1 MKASKKFQKALF
13 IFRRDLRL
21 EDNTGLVF
29 ALKHAHEVILAFI
42 FTPEQI
48 ECNPYRSDHCLQFMM
63 ESLEDL
69 EKDIIAIGGRLYLFY
84 EKPEQ
89 VVAGLIK
96 KQFVDAVI
104 VNRDYTPYSIQRD
117 HKIKTTCEK
126 FGASFDSFDDALLHP
141 PDQTLKSDGKPYK
154 IFTPFYHNALRLDV
168 KSPSTNRCG
177 NYYSGSIP
185 LAAENSI
192 YKTILPKRLLAP
204 SGGRTAALKIL
215 ENLKPFFHY
224 ESLRDFPS
232 EKGTTHLSAHLKFT
246 TCSPREVYW
255 AIFKQFGASSAL
267 IRSLY
272 WRDFFT
278 SIGFYFPHV
287 FSGAF
292 NVKFD
297 RIQWSND
304 GQMFKR
310 WCEGSTGFP
319 IVDAGMREMN
329 HTGFMHNRV
338 RMIAAS
344 FLVKD
349 LHIDWRWGEKY
360 FAQTLIDY
368 DPAVNNG
375 NWQWAAS
382 TGCDAQP
389 YFRIFNPWTQA
400 MKFDPDCLYIKKWIP
415 VLASLPSKIIHKWDQ
430 EKHHSLCP
438 SYPTPIV
445 NHAKES
451 KIALSLY
458 TDQMTGSSIG
468 QGFV

>member
-1 MKASKKFQKALF
+1 MKISKKYQKALF

-21 EDNTGLVF
+21 EDNTGLTF
-29 ALKHAHEVILAFI
+29 ALQNAQEVILAFI

-48 ECNPYRSDHCLQFMM
+48 EHNPYRSEHCLQFMI

-69 EKDIIAIGGRLYLFY
+69 ENQIVAKGGRLYLFY
-84 EKPEQ
+84 DKPEK
-89 VVAGLIK
+89 VVSDLIK
-96 KQFVDAVI
+96 SQHVDAVV
-104 VNRDYTPYSIQRD
+104 VNKDYTPYSIERD
-117 HKIKTTCEK
+117 HKIDKACK
-126 FGASFDSFDDALLHP
+126 KQGVSFCSFDDALLHP
-141 PDQTLKSDGKPYK
+141 PDHTLKGDGKPYTV
-154 IFTPFYHNALRLDV
+154 FTPFYRNAMRLDV
-168 KSPSTNRCG
+168 DLPVTHRNK
-177 NYYSGSIP
+177 NYYTASISFAQDTS
-185 LAAENSI
+185 L
-192 YKTILPKRLLAP
+192 YQTILPKRLLPA
-204 SGGRTAALKIL
+204 SGGRSAGLKIL
-215 ENLKPFFHY
+215 QKMGQFSNY

-232 EKGTTHLSAHLKFT
+232 EPATTHLSAHLKFT

-255 AIFKQFGASSAL
+255 AIHKQFGASADL

-278 SIGFYFPHV
+278 SIGFHFPHV

-292 NVKFD
+292 HDKFD
-297 RIQWSND
+297 RVQWSYD
-304 GQMFKR
+304 EKIFRK
-310 WCEGSTGFP
+310 WCEGKTGFP

-329 HTGFMHNRV
+329 QTGFMHNRV

-400 MKFDPDCLYIKKWIP
+400 IKFDPECVYIKKWITD
-415 VLASLPSKIIHKWDQ
+415 LAPIPPKIIHKWHQ
-430 EKHHSLCP
+430 EKFHCRCP
-438 SYPTPIV
+438 DYSIPIV
-445 NHAKES
+445 DHAKEA
-451 KIALSLY
+451 KIALKLY
-458 TDQMTGSSIG
+458 KEL
-468 QGFV
+468 

>member
-1 MKASKKFQKALF
+1 MKTIKKFQKALF

-21 EDNTGLVF
+21 EDNTGLIF
-29 ALKHAHEVILAFI
+29 ALKNAHEVILCFI

-48 ECNPYRSDHCLQFMM
+48 EHNPYRSEHCLQFMI

-69 EKDIIAIGGRLYLFY
+69 ENDIVAKGGKLYLFY
-84 EKPEQ
+84 EKPE
-89 VVAGLIK
+89 VIVAELIK
-96 KQFVDAVI
+96 KQHVDAVI
-104 VNRDYTPYSIQRD
+104 VNRDYTPYSIKRD
-117 HKIKTTCEK
+117 QKMEATCNK
-126 FGASFDSFDDALLHP
+126 FKVSFCSFDDALLHS
-141 PDQTLKSDGKPYK
+141 PDETLKGDGKPYTV
-154 IFTPFYHNALRLDV
+154 FTPFYRNAMRMGVNLPV
-168 KSPSTNRCG
+168 TNQYN
-177 NYYSGSIP
+177 NYYSSSIP
-185 LAAENSI
+185 FDAGNSL
-192 YKTILPKRLLAP
+192 YKRILPKRVLP
-204 SGGRTAALKIL
+204 PCGGRTNGLKIL
-215 ENLKPFFHY
+215 EKMDRFSYY

-232 EKGTTHLSAHLKFT
+232 AQKTTHLSAHLKFT
-246 TCSPREVYW
+246 TCSPREVYR
-255 AIFKQFGASSAL
+255 AISRQFGDSSAL
-267 IRSLY
+267 VRSLY

-278 SIGFYFPHV
+278 SIGFYFPQV

-292 NVKFD
+292 HDKFD
-297 RIQWSND
+297 RVHWSHD
-304 GQMFKR
+304 EQIFRK
-310 WCEGSTGFP
+310 WCEGKTGFP

-329 HTGFMHNRV
+329 QTGFMHNRV

-400 MKFDPDCLYIKKWIP
+400 VKFDPDCIYIKKWITD
-415 VLASLPSKIIHKWDQ
+415 LTSLSSEIIHKWHQ
-430 EKHHSLCP
+430 EKYHGQCP
-438 SYPTPIV
+438 NYPIPIV
-445 NHAKES
+445 DHAKES

-458 TDQMTGSSIG
+458 TKAN
-468 QGFV
+468 